1 MKYLY
6 LPLYNDVRKSLLLL
20 KFKRNPNSW
29 ARRYAIQCTFATQVY
44 NPYKLTTRISIS
56 RALRI
61 QYFYPHSLAVPRLS
75 SFHSLRRVTKI
86 PENSRRSNLPFAK
99 TPRKR
104 ARERERERDAASI
117 ERHFQ
122 YKEKAFPK
130 AYRHHLNCICKAST
144 NCYTVLSSPR
154 CTRPA
159 FLPAKRKL
167 AHVPRAN
174 LTYVFHVTMPLRSW
188 RIREAARVNIA
199 PRRASQSGLV
209 RYEILIIAFSNA
221 SNSSGICLYPE
232 SDAQPRDAT

>member
-1 MKYLY
+1 MYFCYASLQS
-6 LPLYNDVRKSLLLL
+6 LQVNDKNIYFPCAS
-20 KFKRNPNSW
+20 NSIFLSTFP
-29 ARRYAIQCTFATQVY
+29 RRSEIIQFPFA
-44 NPYKLTTRISIS
+44 PTR
-56 RALRI
+56 
-61 QYFYPHSLAVPRLS
+61 Y
-75 SFHSLRRVTKI
+75 
-86 PENSRRSNLPFAK
+86 ENSRKFPTIKSTICKDAEEES
-99 TPRKR
+99 
-104 ARERERERDAASI
+104 ERERERDAASI

-144 NCYTVLSSPR
+144 NCYTVLSSSR